1 MKTIESLLKKKHLT
15 GKEAALL
22 IIADNFAFFM
32 SDGRVNTLKK
42 TDREAIVQAVEG
54 DQHVK
59 DFNAFLHIG
68 DQIERTYI
76 VLDAVK
82 GVIAEK
88 LLRMNLAM
96 TDYHYE
102 VERIHREVYTPQ
114 VMSQKQYEEMK
125 ALQRKMLLDEPVSLA
140 HVVVHL
146 ADSAYPDISVFYPTK
161 EEADGMADIFEYDEA
176 VDELAKD
183 YPEAYEAGYKKLAE
197 MIESGQLIVDISEK
211 RKLTPRSF
219 SLLKKTFVR
228 REALYKL
235 GYWVEYIDTYHPN
248 MNHETGGTWSGV
260 AILQEPEPYQLDDRG
275 YYIDQYSIRTAKK
288 TAEMKDRAEE
298 VWSGVVSTIRYVKK
312 TLRSVYRYA
321 AVVEAYSDIMGY
333 DFRKHLDVILKNI
346 SKTVN
351 LFNER
356 LEDTFVS
363 FYPPRTKPE
372 LIDLASLQPSPEAVK
387 KVKEVIDIRKE
398 PWEELFAVL
407 RQSARRREDPDEPDE
422 EYP

>member
-1 MKTIESLLKKKHLT
+1 MKTIESLLKKKNLT

-42 TDREAIVQAVEG
+42 SDREAIVQAVEG

-82 GVIAEK
+82 GVIVAN
-88 LLRMNLAM
+88 LLRRALAM
-96 TDYHYE
+96 TDYHNE
-102 VERIHREVYTPQ
+102 AERTHREVFTPQ
-114 VMSQKQYEEMK
+114 VMTQKQYEEMK
-125 ALQRKMLLDEPVSLA
+125 ALQRKMLLEEPVSLA
-140 HVVVHL
+140 NIVVHL
-146 ADSAYPDISVFYPTK
+146 ADEAYPDISVFYPTK
-161 EEADGMADIFEYDEA
+161 KEADGMADIFEYEDA

-183 YPEAYEAGYKKLAE
+183 YPKAYEAGYKKLVE
-197 MIESGQLIVDISEK
+197 MIESGQLIVDIPPK

-219 SLLKKTFVR
+219 SLLKKSFVR

-248 MNHETGGTWSGV
+248 MNYETGGTWAGV
-260 AILQEPEPYQLDDRG
+260 SIIQEPEPYQLDDRG

-288 TAEMKDRAEE
+288 TAEMEERASE
-298 VWSGVVSTIRYVKK
+298 VWSGVISTIRYAKK

-321 AVVEAYSDIMGY
+321 AVVEAYSDIMEY
-333 DFRKHLDVILKNI
+333 DFRKHLDVILKHI
-346 SKTVN
+346 SSTVDQ
-351 LFNER
+351 FNKR

-387 KVKEVIDIRKE
+387 KVKEAIDIRKE
-398 PWEELFAVL
+398 PWEELFAIL
-407 RQSARRREDPDEPDE
+407 RQSAERREDPVEPDE
-422 EYP
+422 EQD